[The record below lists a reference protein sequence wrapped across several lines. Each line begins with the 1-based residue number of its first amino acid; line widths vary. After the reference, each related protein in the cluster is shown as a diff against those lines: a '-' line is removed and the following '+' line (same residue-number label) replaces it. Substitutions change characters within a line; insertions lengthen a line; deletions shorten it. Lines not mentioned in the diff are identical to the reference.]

1 MKTLKEYMA
10 ESAEWMASPAAG
22 DVFAFELPDEVLIE
36 TYTILKEYI
45 PAKERQ
51 AAADN
56 LISILVDTLSDKEIR
71 EFGGIDGY
79 TKRSLEEY
87 IGEDDEDEIDYEN

>member
-1 MKTLKEYMA
+1 MSIEIDT
-10 ESAEWMASPAAG
+10 
-22 DVFAFELPDEVLIE
+22 LIE

-56 LISILVDTLSDKEIR
+56 LVSMLVDTLSDREIR

-87 IGEDDEDEIDYEN
+87 IGDDDDEIDYED